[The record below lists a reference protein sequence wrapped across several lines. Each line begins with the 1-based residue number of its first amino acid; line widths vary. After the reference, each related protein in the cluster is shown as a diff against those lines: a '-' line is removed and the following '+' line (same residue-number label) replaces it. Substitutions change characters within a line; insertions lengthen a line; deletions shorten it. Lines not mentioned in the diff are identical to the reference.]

1 MLKSATTLAYRQ
13 TDQGPVQAHFF
24 VPPDFVP
31 GQRLPTLIF
40 FHGGFWDTRMP
51 TQFVPHCLHF
61 ASRGALAI
69 SVETRVQTVHGT
81 GPAEALEDVRALL
94 RWLAGNAATFCIDT
108 DKVVLC
114 GASGGA
120 FLALEQ
126 VLPKFA
132 PGDPD
137 APALTPRALVLFSAL
152 LSTTEGQVTQRFETP
167 REARLQSPLRQVR
180 RGLPPMLLFHGKNDR
195 VTPFDDARKF
205 TKSLR
210 WRRNP
215 VELVDFDNAD
225 HSFFNFNVSGLHYDL
240 TLKAADRFLTDH
252 GLLVPDNLVD
262 F

>member
-61 ASRGALAI
+61 TGRGALAI
-69 SVETRVQTVHGT
+69 SVETRVQSLHGT
-81 GPAEALEDVRALL
+81 GPLEALEDVRSLL
-94 RWLAGNAATFCIDT
+94 RWLAENATTFGIDIA
-108 DKVVLC
+108 KVVLC

-120 FLALEQ
+120 FLALGQ
-126 VLPKFA
+126 VLPKFTA
-132 PGDPD
+132 DSPD
-137 APALTPRALVLFSAL
+137 APALSPQALVLFSSL
-152 LSTTEGQVTQRFETP
+152 LSTTEAQIAQRFGDSKS
-167 REARLQSPLRQVR
+167 ARSLSPLRRVR
-180 RGLPPMLLFHGKNDR
+180 RGLPPMMLFHGKNDR
-195 VTPFDDARKF
+195 VTPFEDARKF
-205 TKSLR
+205 AKSLK
-210 WRRNP
+210 WRRNK

-240 TLKAADRFLTDH
+240 TLKAADRFLTDL
-252 GLLVPDNLVD
+252 GLLEPSNLVE